1 MKYEE
6 LLKLVDGLDEKGEET
21 VDNKRVLIVDAFNL
35 FFRNFAVLNMVNPEG
50 VHIGGLGGFFRSLG
64 ALIRQ
69 IEPTHVYVVFDGAG
83 SANARKN
90 LLPEY
95 KSGRDLQRI
104 TNWDMFDNLE
114 DEHDA
119 KVDQMVRIIQYLK
132 TLPVKTI
139 ILPKVEADDVIAYLA
154 DIIPEKPEDKVFI
167 VSADKDFLQL
177 INKNII
183 VYSPMEKNFYTE
195 KTVIEKFKMEPENL
209 IIYKTL
215 LGDNSDKVKGV
226 KGLGEKG
233 LYKYFPELMEG
244 KVTLDDIYNI
254 CENKFNNYQELKE
267 KGSKE
272 KFPLVYAR
280 VIQHMNELRTNYK
293 IMDLSNPMLDDK
305 DKKHLDTFV
314 KTNDYKYLPDEFVAY
329 YNEDK
334 LGGMIRNVEF
344 WVKDV
349 FEKLKL

>member
-1 MKYEE
+1 MKQKE
-6 LLKLVDGLDEKGEET
+6 LQKLLDNLDEQGKETVESQRILMIDGL
-21 VDNKRVLIVDAFNL
+21 NL
-35 FFRNFAVLNMVNPEG
+35 FFRNFAMMNMVNPNG

-64 ALIRQ
+64 AEIRRVQ
-69 IEPTHVYVVFDGAG
+69 PTQVYVIFDGAG

-104 TNWDMFDNLE
+104 TNWDAFDDLE

-132 TLPVKTI
+132 TLPVKTVT
-139 ILPKVEADDVIAYLA
+139 LPKVEADDIIAYMA
-154 DIIPEKPEDKVFI
+154 DIIPTKPEDKVFI
-167 VSADKDFLQL
+167 VSSDKDFLQL
-177 INKNII
+177 VNENVI
-183 VYSPMEKNFYTE
+183 VYRPMEKEFYTE
-195 KTVIEKFKMEPENL
+195 ETIREKYNMHPQNF
-209 IIYKTL
+209 IIHKTL

-233 LYKYFPELMEG
+233 LFKKFPEITEKIL
-244 KVTLDDIYNI
+244 TLDDVYNI
-254 CENKFNNYQELKE
+254 CEKKYKDHV
-267 KGSKE
+267 
-272 KFPLVYAR
+272 VYAR
-280 VIQHMNELRTNYK
+280 IIQHFSDLERNYK
-293 IMDLSNPMLDDK
+293 IMDLSNPMLDENDK
-305 DKKHLDTFV
+305 EYLTKVV
-314 KTNDYKYLPDEFVAY
+314 KTNDYNYIPDQFVAL
-329 YNEDK
+329 YNEDQ